1 MSTPSSISHSAVDC
15 GGTNIQR
22 KITPWK
28 AMMRDAV
35 GGDLAGGSS
44 GHERSAARER
54 AHPDLIVIGSLVD
67 RLPNLGTF
75 LFLVPELFSI

>member
-1 MSTPSSISHSAVDC
+1 
-15 GGTNIQR
+15 
-22 KITPWK
+22 
-28 AMMRDAV
+28 MMRDAV

-75 LFLVPELFSI
+75 LFIVQELFSI

>member
-1 MSTPSSISHSAVDC
+1 
-15 GGTNIQR
+15 
-22 KITPWK
+22 
-28 AMMRDAV
+28 MMRDAV

-75 LFLVPELFSI
+75 LFLVPELFSIWHPACLNRIQVLQNK